1 MKRTLLI
8 ILPLIMIVECYGQR
22 KDFYDLVYN
31 ENDGL
36 MYLEDSDTPY
46 TGRVEKKVIN
56 YNPGYKLKV
65 GQSLPEITILKV
77 RFKKGKLIDEYE
89 FFDEDGKSKKP
100 VNMKTLIYEGY
111 DSNFNEITKNVTN
124 LESIINVEHN
134 IPFNIQYSNPN
145 EQITHTYYGK
155 VFYLDSDGKKI
166 LEGTLLNGRFVGLFK
181 LWYESGQLKKT
192 INFFNYQGSFYDGE
206 TKEFYSN
213 GKVKSFEN
221 YKLSKLE
228 SDDGT
233 IELGR
238 TYSQEE
244 MLEQEVGNWIEYNE
258 DGEVLNER
266 DFDYYYNL
274 EEFLRDTWV
283 IKDGYYIPD
292 TSKCLSLLK
301 YSNFFIFDNNLVELN
316 DSTFK
321 YNNQLLQKDDLNN
334 KFIKRENDDSS
345 FYFQDRPW
353 KLKRYKNDFNVIKL
367 DHLTLYRYQ
376 DKIDL
381 LVDNSDSMFN
391 EFVNDYPTTLS
402 SVGSQIKQILTHIFN
417 LKYKTKIPINSDVT
431 IIDRNKKKLYEGSF
445 SYGKNTGKNVFYD
458 KDENIVLETFCLGL
472 SGQISKNY
480 LVENS
485 PWIPQ
490 QSMVSMMWSREDIGF
505 KSIEFYEDRIVLN
518 YNNNEQKTYKV
529 EFVDFTVGEDLYSGI
544 NIIGEKFNGLEYLSI
559 TYDSSLLTPTISIN
573 HPLFIKKNPLEN
585 NDVLYTFLE
594 SNLVHYLTQYVP
606 QSVISWYSKIP
617 NRMKN

>member
-1 MKRTLLI
+1 
-8 ILPLIMIVECYGQR
+8 
-22 KDFYDLVYN
+22 
-31 ENDGL
+31 
-36 MYLEDSDTPY
+36 
-46 TGRVEKKVIN
+46 
-56 YNPGYKLKV
+56 
-65 GQSLPEITILKV
+65 
-77 RFKKGKLIDEYE
+77 
-89 FFDEDGKSKKP
+89 
-100 VNMKTLIYEGY
+100 
-111 DSNFNEITKNVTN
+111 
-124 LESIINVEHN
+124 
-134 IPFNIQYSNPN
+134 
-145 EQITHTYYGK
+145 
-155 VFYLDSDGKKI
+155 
-166 LEGTLLNGRFVGLFK
+166 
-181 LWYESGQLKKT
+181 
-192 INFFNYQGSFYDGE
+192 
-206 TKEFYSN
+206 
-213 GKVKSFEN
+213 
-221 YKLSKLE
+221 
-228 SDDGT
+228 
-233 IELGR
+233 
-238 TYSQEE
+238 
-244 MLEQEVGNWIEYNE
+244 
-258 DGEVLNER
+258 
-266 DFDYYYNL
+266 
-274 EEFLRDTWV
+274 
-283 IKDGYYIPD
+283 
-292 TSKCLSLLK
+292 
-301 YSNFFIFDNNLVELN
+301 
-316 DSTFK
+316 
-321 YNNQLLQKDDLNN
+321 
-334 KFIKRENDDSS
+334 
-345 FYFQDRPW
+345 
-353 KLKRYKNDFNVIKL
+353 
-367 DHLTLYRYQ
+367 
-376 DKIDL
+376 DL

-402 SVGSQIKQILTHIFN
+402 SVGSQIKQILTSIFS
-417 LKYKTKIPINSDVT
+417 LRYKTNIPINSDVT

>member
-1 MKRTLLI
+1 
-8 ILPLIMIVECYGQR
+8 
-22 KDFYDLVYN
+22 
-31 ENDGL
+31 
-36 MYLEDSDTPY
+36 
-46 TGRVEKKVIN
+46 
-56 YNPGYKLKV
+56 
-65 GQSLPEITILKV
+65 
-77 RFKKGKLIDEYE
+77 
-89 FFDEDGKSKKP
+89 
-100 VNMKTLIYEGY
+100 MKTLIYEGY

-353 KLKRYKNDFNVIKL
+353 
-367 DHLTLYRYQ
+367 
-376 DKIDL
+376 
-381 LVDNSDSMFN
+381 
-391 EFVNDYPTTLS
+391 
-402 SVGSQIKQILTHIFN
+402 
-417 LKYKTKIPINSDVT
+417 
-431 IIDRNKKKLYEGSF
+431 
-445 SYGKNTGKNVFYD
+445 
-458 KDENIVLETFCLGL
+458 
-472 SGQISKNY
+472 
-480 LVENS
+480 
-485 PWIPQ
+485 
-490 QSMVSMMWSREDIGF
+490 
-505 KSIEFYEDRIVLN
+505 
-518 YNNNEQKTYKV
+518 
-529 EFVDFTVGEDLYSGI
+529 
-544 NIIGEKFNGLEYLSI
+544 
-559 TYDSSLLTPTISIN
+559 
-573 HPLFIKKNPLEN
+573 
-585 NDVLYTFLE
+585 
-594 SNLVHYLTQYVP
+594 
-606 QSVISWYSKIP
+606 
-617 NRMKN
+617 